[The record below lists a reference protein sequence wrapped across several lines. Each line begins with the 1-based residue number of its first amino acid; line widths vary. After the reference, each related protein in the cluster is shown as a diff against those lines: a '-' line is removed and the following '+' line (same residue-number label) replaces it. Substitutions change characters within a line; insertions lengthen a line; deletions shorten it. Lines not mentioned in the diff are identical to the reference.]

1 VFILIPLY
9 REKDNLI
16 YKLHP
21 FTIAFFIFAIFFLS
35 LIFTHPVYLLSLLAV
50 VFILIVDS
58 GNFKEWKGYLKIAI
72 PLVLIIIIINA
83 LFVRVGSTVIYS
95 GPRLPFIGKVRITLE
110 ALAYGAGMGV
120 RLMTIISIF
129 CFYTYT
135 VQPDRFM
142 KLFSRFGNK
151 TVFIVTLSIRLFP
164 LMISDYRRIM
174 EVQRCRGVKIDSGGF
189 RNRIKN
195 TFPIVS
201 VLLLSSLERSFQ
213 QAESM
218 YSRGYGSGKRTVYN
232 RELWRI
238 RDYMIIAMTVIA
250 IIAGLASYIKGFG
263 TYSYYPVLTHFDI
276 SEFNLLYIVI
286 TALIFPAIL
295 DWGWKKWPILKL
307 KI

>member
-1 VFILIPLY
+1 MLPLY
-9 REKDNLI
+9 SEKDNLI

-35 LIFTHPVYLLSLLAV
+35 LIFTHPVYLISLFIV
-50 VFILIVDS
+50 VVILIYDS
-58 GNFKEWKGYLKIAI
+58 GNFEEWKGYLKVAL
-72 PLVLIIIIINA
+72 PLVIFIMIINA
-83 LFVRVGSTVIYS
+83 LFVKVGRTVIYS
-95 GPRLPFIGKVRITLE
+95 GPRLFFIGKVRITLE
-110 ALAYGAGMGV
+110 ALAYGAGMGI

-164 LMISDYRRIM
+164 LMVSDYRRIM

-189 RNRIKN
+189 KDKLKN
-195 TFPIVS
+195 MFPIVS
-201 VLLLSSLERSFQ
+201 VLLMSSLERSFQ

-218 YSRGYGSGKRTVYN
+218 YARGYGSGKRTIYK
-232 RELWRI
+232 RELWRL
-238 RDYMIIAMTVIA
+238 RDYLIIGVTCIA
-250 IIAGLASYIKGFG
+250 VMAGLVSYISGFG
-263 TYSYYPVLTHFDI
+263 TYEYYPKLTSFDV

-286 TALIFPAIL
+286 ATLVFPAIL
-295 DWGWKKWPILKL
+295 DWGWKKWPTLKL

>member
-1 VFILIPLY
+1 MIPLY
-9 REKDNLI
+9 RVKNNLI

-21 FTIAFFIFAIFFLS
+21 FAIAFFIFAIFFLS
-35 LIFTHPVYLLSLLAV
+35 LIFTHPVYITSLFV
-50 VFILIVDS
+50 VISILIIDS
-58 GNFKEWKGYLKIAI
+58 GNFNEWKGYLKISI
-72 PLVLIIIIINA
+72 PLVAMVMIINA
-83 LFVRVGSTVIYS
+83 LFVKVGSTVIYS
-95 GPRLPFIGKVRITLE
+95 GPRLPLIGKVRITLE
-110 ALAYGAGMGV
+110 ALAYGAGMGI

-129 CFYTYT
+129 CLYTYT

-174 EVQRCRGVKIDSGGF
+174 EVQRCRGVKVDSGGF
-189 RNRIKN
+189 MKRIKN
-195 TFPIVS
+195 TFPVVS

-218 YSRGYGSGKRTVYN
+218 YARGYGSGKRTVYN

-238 RDYMIIAMTVIA
+238 RDYLIIGMTCVA
-250 IIAGLASYIKGFG
+250 IIAGLISYIKGFG
-263 TYSYYPVLTHFDI
+263 TYSYYPRLVKFDI
-276 SEFNLLYIVI
+276 KEFKLLYLIVF
-286 TALIFPAIL
+286 TLIFPAIL
-295 DWGWKKWPILKL
+295 DWGWRKWPILKL

>member
-1 VFILIPLY
+1 MIPLY

-35 LIFTHPVYLLSLLAV
+35 LMFTHPVYLLSLFAV
-50 VFILIVDS
+50 VAVMIVDS
-58 GNFKEWKGYLKIAI
+58 GNFQEWKGYLKAGF
-72 PLVLIIIIINA
+72 PLILIIMTINA
-83 LFVRVGSTVIYS
+83 LFVRVGRTVLFL

-110 ALAYGAGMGV
+110 ALSYGAGMGI
-120 RLMTIISIF
+120 RLLTIISIF

-164 LMISDYRRIM
+164 LMVSDYRRIM
-174 EVQRCRGVKIDSGGF
+174 EVQKCRGVKLESGGLREKA
-189 RNRIKN
+189 RNM
-195 TFPIVS
+195 FPIVS
-201 VLLLSSLERSFQ
+201 VLLMSSLERSFQ

-218 YSRGYGSGKRTVYN
+218 YSRGYGSGKRTVYK
-232 RELWRI
+232 REFWRV
-238 RDYMIIAMTVIA
+238 RDYLIIGVTLMA
-250 IIAGLASYIKGFG
+250 IGAGVVAYVKGFG
-263 TYSYYPVLTHFDI
+263 SYDYYPKLTPFDL
-276 SEFNLLYIVI
+276 SEFKLLYILVA
-286 TALIFPAIL
+286 ALIFPAIL
-295 DWGWKKWPILKL
+295 DWGWRKWPILKL